1 MRARFVAPG
10 RDRLDKTLAAH
21 TRLSR
26 KRARLLIERG
36 GVWVDGVRRKRA
48 SFDVDEGALV
58 EVKGAGAAKKS
69 VGAELEE
76 RYRDP
81 WLLVVDK
88 PSGLPCQPT
97 RTGHAQ
103 HLYGIVQSS
112 ERYAGLH
119 HRLDTPASGLVLLTL
134 DKGVNKAISDG
145 FRTNRIRRT
154 YQVVVVG
161 DPGDEGVWSEPIDG
175 KPALTR
181 FTRLAC
187 RDGMSVLQCGLES
200 GRTHQIRR
208 HAAGAGTPIVGDRR
222 HGGAAGRLWPRLALH
237 AVSLRLDHPTTGE
250 GMVVESPIPGDL
262 NELFDRVLGRS
273 AEASDPEASSPEAS
287 TFK

>member
-1 MRARFVAPG
+1 MRARFVAP
-10 RDRLDKTLAAH
+10 DSERLDKLLAAH

-36 GVWVDGVRRKRA
+36 GVWVDGVLRKRA
-48 SFDVDEGALV
+48 SYDVDSGALV
-58 EVKGAGAAKKS
+58 EVKGAGAPKKS
-69 VGAELEE
+69 LGASLEE
-76 RYRDP
+76 RFRDP

-103 HLYGIVQSS
+103 HLFGIIQAQ

-134 DKGVNKAISDG
+134 DKGVNKAIAEG
-145 FRTNRIRRT
+145 FRSNRIHRS

-161 DPGDEGVWSEPIDG
+161 DPGEQGVWSAPIDG
-175 KPALTR
+175 KTASTR
-181 FTRLAC
+181 YRRLAHQG
-187 RDGMSVLQCGLES
+187 GMSLLECRLDT

-208 HAAGAGTPIVGDRR
+208 HAADAGTPVVGDRR

-237 AVSLRLDHPTTGE
+237 AVTLRLDHPFTGE
-250 GMVVESPIPGDL
+250 PLVVTSPIPSDL
-262 NELFDRVLGRS
+262 VELIERFSPVS
-273 AEASDPEASSPEAS
+273 AVESEMD
-287 TFK
+287 